1 MGGSEQEEPTALDRL
16 DIGESNPPRIVVVV
30 YHNGIYI
37 YIQYSYYIPI
47 FSLLCIS
54 IIHKKKLNKNVY
66 MCVMGTSS
74 QDTT

>member
-37 YIQYSYYIPI
+37 YTIFILYTYILFI
-47 FSLLCIS
+47 VHFDHS
-54 IIHKKKLNKNVY
+54 
-66 MCVMGTSS
+66 
-74 QDTT
+74 